1 MAEYAK
7 PSRAVNTVVAGR
19 IILAMDRLGRS
30 APRAWRTL
38 RRNRSPAAIAI
49 TLAVLCPNA
58 RAQSLSP
65 GPGAGSLPTPGDTAR
80 PGGDVGE
87 AAPHAAAPPPLNV
100 TYLQYGVSFTGEFV
114 ASAGPMCKDAGV
126 GGNAPC
132 IFGSGGGVAIRVGYR
147 SAGPWYLGGAYEL
160 SKQDPSQLYRLAIL
174 QQLRGEAR
182 YYVPTGW
189 DASPFGSAGVG
200 VAVYGNEGAIDTF
213 APSVFA
219 AIGAEAQLSRRVVVG
234 VAVAYRALYFT
245 RFTDSS
251 GTSRSAGIAN
261 VVGLDLSLEARDPL

>member
-7 PSRAVNTVVAGR
+7 PARAVNTVVAGG
-19 IILAMDRLGRS
+19 IILAMDRLGSS

-38 RRNRSPAAIAI
+38 RRNRRAAVIAI
-49 TLAVLCPNA
+49 TLAAWCPKA
-58 RAQSLSP
+58 SAQSVPPAATTAVSP
-65 GPGAGSLPTPGDTAR
+65 AEGET
-80 PGGDVGE
+80 GE
-87 AAPHAAAPPPLNV
+87 ALARNSKPPPLNV

-114 ASAGPMCKDAGV
+114 AAAGPICKNAGI

-189 DASPFGSAGVG
+189 DASPFGSAGFG
-200 VAVYGNEGAIDTF
+200 VAVYGNEGSIDTV

-234 VAVAYRALYFT
+234 VALAYRALYFT
-245 RFTDSS
+245 SFTDTS
-251 GTSRSAGIAN
+251 GTSREAGIAS